1 MGRFQRGVR
10 HLLMDEALS
19 VQDAM
24 ALASQPMEELQTAAD
39 ITRWIHCGDG
49 FEVCAALKAGHWLEG
64 DASHHIQPPRE
75 GQAAGLIRAASR
87 LQERGAQRVAL
98 TFPELCGGHRADFEE
113 ACALAQA
120 VHAALPDLP
129 LCISMGV
136 LTREQLGRL
145 QRLGISR
152 CHVYLSCA
160 HRHPDN
166 GRRLHTI
173 RNALDL
179 GLEVCGGGRFGRGE
193 SLRDRLEWAHALR
206 SVGVTAVQIY
216 WYDRRPL
223 RPHPQSPT
231 DKQELL
237 RSFALLRL
245 MMPQATL
252 RLDMGWEQLKAH
264 GLRALTCG
272 INALASR
279 EGLIPSSLTL
289 QEDLRMLQ
297 ALGYQPQRLDQ
308 SQKGAAVAPPRAP
321 PAALPR
327 TLMLLYCQP
336 RDMHIPLAEQLCSQW
351 SQQGWRTARYPL
363 QGCLPNWQE
372 LIRQGKGQDALF
384 LEAWGL
390 FTPWDGERGP
400 LNAAEAA
407 AFLGASLL
415 LVTAAGAEDLNATYL
430 TLESAQCRRL
440 PVIGILVTGEPGQD
454 QDLPYRLQAET
465 GLPVFTM
472 DHPSLPE
479 AILCAW
485 CNKGRDHD

>member
-39 ITRWIHCGDG
+39 ITRWINCGDS
-49 FEVCAALKAGHWLEG
+49 FEVCAALKAGHWPEG
-64 DASHHIQPPRE
+64 DAPHRKQLSRE
-75 GQAAGLIRAASR
+75 GQTAGLIRAASR
-87 LQERGAQRVAL
+87 LQQRGAQRVAL
-98 TFPELCGGHRADFEE
+98 AFPESCGGHRADFEE
-113 ACALAQA
+113 ACALVQA

-152 CHVYLSCA
+152 CHVYFSCA
-160 HRHPDN
+160 RQHPGD

-173 RNALDL
+173 RTALDL
-179 GLEVCGGGRFGRGE
+179 GMEVCGGGRFGRGE
-193 SLRDRLEWAHALR
+193 SLQDRLEWAHTLR
-206 SVGVTAVQIY
+206 GVGVTAVQIC

-223 RPHPQSPT
+223 RSRPSSST

-237 RSFALLRL
+237 RSLALLRL
-245 MMPQATL
+245 TMPQATL
-252 RLDMGWEQLKAH
+252 RLDMGWDELKAH

-297 ALGYQPQRLDQ
+297 ALGYQPQHLDRP
-308 SQKGAAVAPPRAP
+308 QKGATDAPPCAQ
-321 PAALPR
+321 PATLPR

-336 RDMHIPLAEQLCSQW
+336 RDVHIPLVEQLCSLW
-351 SQQGWRTARYPL
+351 SQQGWRTAHYPL
-363 QGCLPNWQE
+363 QGRLSNWQE
-372 LIRQGKGQDALF
+372 LIRHCRGQDALF

-390 FTPWDGERGP
+390 FTPWDGARGP

-407 AFLGASLL
+407 ALLGASLL
-415 LVTAAGAEDLNATYL
+415 LVTAAGAEDLNTTYL
-430 TLESAQCRRL
+430 TLESAQRHRL

-472 DHPSLPE
+472 NHPSLAE

-485 CNKGRDHD
+485 CNKGRDTG